1 MRFITKKK
9 ELLLV
14 HTFDDSS
21 LWTKAQM
28 LEQFK
33 SNEPWKIAHCFSV
46 DKKALRDIPIED
58 TWEDETV
65 CFCIGTVGDSYTSI
79 TPEIIGTKNT
89 FYFANEIP
97 LKRAYFIA
105 DRNISILPKIDKVVG
120 EDVYIGGDHEG
131 TFLPLEVFEQLIK
144 NFPKTAELNHYAD
157 ARIATII
164 KEFYPHTERYESLF
178 QKYIERKNRCLASA
192 IPTYT
197 PHSIFKDHIEVELA
211 KFKDLQAN
219 LIEWLDYAD
228 TITEDK
234 WQEQIHQLI
243 RFLNP
248 KYIAGVREI
257 RIKGVDAHDKR
268 PDFLLVDANGYIDIL
283 EIKTPNKQL
292 ISSLYRNN
300 YVPVREL
307 AGAVQQVEKY
317 IYCLNAWGKAGEEN
331 LKEQLSGEIPTSV
344 TPKIINPQGLLLMG
358 RSKYF
363 NEQQKS
369 DFELIKR
376 QYKHIAEIMTYD
388 DLLQRINNIIA
399 ALSQQ
404 LNAM

>member
-1 MRFITKKK
+1 MKFITKKK

-21 LWTKAQM
+21 LWTKEQM

-33 SNEPWKIAHCFSV
+33 SNKPWKIAHCFSV
-46 DKKALRDIPIED
+46 DEKALRNIPIED

-79 TPEIIGTKNT
+79 NPEIVKTKNT

-144 NFPKTAELNHYAD
+144 NFPKTAELNHCAN

-164 KEFYPHTERYESLF
+164 KEFYPHTEHYESVF
-178 QKYIERKNRCLASA
+178 QKYIEQKSHRLASD
-192 IPTYT
+192 IPTYV
-197 PHSIFKDHIEVELA
+197 PQPIFKEHIEIELA
-211 KFKDLQAN
+211 KFKDLQAKLN
-219 LIEWLDYAD
+219 EWLDSAD

-234 WQEQIHQLI
+234 WQERIHQLI

-257 RIKGVDAHDKR
+257 RIKGVDAHDKK

-292 ISSLYRNN
+292 ISSMYRNN

-331 LKEQLSGEIPTSV
+331 LKKQLSREIPTSV

-358 RSKYF
+358 RSNHF

-388 DLLQRINNIIA
+388 DLLQRINNIIV

-404 LNAM
+404 FSAM

>member
-1 MRFITKKK
+1 MKFITKDK

-14 HTFDDSS
+14 YTFDVSS
-21 LWTKAQM
+21 LWTKARM

-33 SNEPWKIAHCFSV
+33 NNEPWKIAHCFMV
-46 DKKALRDIPIED
+46 DKKALRDIPSED
-58 TWEDETV
+58 AWEEETV
-65 CFCIGTVGDSYTSI
+65 YFCIGTVGDSYTSI
-79 TPEIIGTKNT
+79 NPEIVGTKNT
-89 FYFANEIP
+89 FYFANEIS

-105 DRNISILPKIDKVVG
+105 DRNISILAKIDKVVG
-120 EDVYIGGDHEG
+120 EDVYIGGEHEG
-131 TFLPLEVFEQLIK
+131 TFLPFEVFEQLIE
-144 NFPKTAELNHYAD
+144 NFPKTAELNRYAN

-164 KEFYPHTERYESLF
+164 KEFYPHTEHYESLF
-178 QKYIERKNRCLASA
+178 QKYIEQKNHRLASA

-197 PHSIFKDHIEVELA
+197 PQSIFKDHIKIELD
-211 KFKDLQAN
+211 KFEDLQAN
-219 LIEWLDYAD
+219 LKKWLDDAD
-228 TITEDK
+228 TIPEDK

-243 RFLNP
+243 RLLNP
-248 KYIAGVREI
+248 KYIAGVREV

-292 ISSLYRNN
+292 ISSLYRDN

-317 IYCLNAWGKAGEEN
+317 IYCLNAWGKAGEKK
-331 LKEQLSGEIPTSV
+331 LKEELSEEIPTSV
-344 TPKIINPQGLLLMG
+344 TLKIINPQGLLLMG
-358 RSKYF
+358 RSNHF

-388 DLLQRINNIIA
+388 DLLHRIDNIIA

-404 LNAM
+404 LNPM